1 MVGTRAPAGREQRPS
16 AKRQRN
22 RERNRAEI
30 LAAARAVFAELGYGA
45 ATIRDIV
52 RRTSLAAGT
61 FYNYF
66 PDKESVFRALVE
78 DVSRRVRQRVR
89 AARADAATP
98 EEFVQRGFRAFFE
111 FVAEDRIT
119 FRLLRRNDAAMRA
132 LLGEPALMAAA
143 EELVEDLGEA
153 VARGVIGGFDLEYMA
168 SAMYGVA
175 FEVAVRMV
183 EREPVDVEGATRFA
197 STLFRAALEAFAAS
211 GARRTAR

>member
-1 MVGTRAPAGREQRPS
+1 MVEVTGQSGRDRRPAG
-16 AKRQRN
+16 KRQQN

-66 PDKESVFRALVE
+66 PDKEAIFRTLVE

-89 AARADAATP
+89 AARAGAATP
-98 EEFVQRGFRAFFE
+98 EEFVHRGFRAFFE
-111 FVAEDRIT
+111 FVAEDRVT
-119 FRLLRRNDAAMRA
+119 FQLMRRNDAAMRA

-143 EELVEDLGEA
+143 EELMEDLGEA
-153 VARGVIGGFDLEYMA
+153 VARGVTGGFDLDYMA
-168 SAMYGVA
+168 GAMYGVG

-183 EREPVDVEGATRFA
+183 ERDPVDVEGATRFA
-197 STLFRAALEAFAAS
+197 STLFLAAMDAFVAGGRRRS
-211 GARRTAR
+211 AR